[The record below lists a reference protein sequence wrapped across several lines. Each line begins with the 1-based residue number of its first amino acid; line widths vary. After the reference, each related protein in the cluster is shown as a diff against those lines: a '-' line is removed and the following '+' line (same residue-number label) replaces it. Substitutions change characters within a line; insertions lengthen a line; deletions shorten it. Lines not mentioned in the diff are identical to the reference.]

1 MLARMVRP
9 LGGFDPLSISGCV
22 IWYDATYLTQ
32 GGGIVTAI
40 TNKGTGGNPT
50 INAGE
55 EPAYTASNG
64 SYNNRPTWKCG
75 TAATKVI
82 RAANTHGM
90 TTGARTIVVVGQCS
104 NTGYALGTPSGNTN
118 VAGGGG
124 SGDKWQGTSD
134 AFGTILVS
142 GSGLANNPS
151 VMIIVLNGGSS
162 SIYVSSTTATTGG
175 SGALEDLTSS
185 TIMIG
190 NYGGPTAATGQD
202 GDTTHFL
209 IYNAAL
215 NLTQCTYL
223 LNGFGAQS
231 GITIS

>member
-1 MLARMVRP
+1 MFPTA
-9 LGGFDPLSISGCV
+9 FWKTSSFNPLSISGCV
-22 IWYDATYLTQ
+22 IWYDATSVTVGAGL
-32 GGGIVTAI
+32 VTAI
-40 TNKGTGGNPT
+40 ANKGTGGDPT
-50 INAGE
+50 INSGE
-55 EPAYTASNG
+55 EPAYTGTNASYG
-64 SYNNRPTWKCG
+64 NRPTWKCG

-82 RAANTHGM
+82 RAPSTHGI

-104 NTGYALGTPSGNTN
+104 DSGYALGTPSGNTN

-134 AFGTILVS
+134 AFGTLLVS

-151 VMIIVLNGGSS
+151 VMVIVLNGASS
-162 SIYVSSTTATTGG
+162 AIYVNSTTPTSSG
-175 SGALEDLTSS
+175 SGTLEDLTGQ

-209 IYNAAL
+209 VYNAAL
-215 NLTQCTYL
+215 DATQSAYL
-223 LNGFGAQS
+223 LNGFGAQT
-231 GITIS
+231 GITIT